1 MPKVGPRVRIH
12 FAQRG
17 VTCEPDFLDQIR
29 KFVKCSGAIV
39 PVELLPD
46 LVPRIN
52 VDSGDFAGLSGV
64 LDKGHYQ
71 FCAIKVRRCR
81 PSTKLAASATI
92 IIGT

>member
-1 MPKVGPRVRIH
+1 MGDRGFESVSL
-12 FAQRG
+12 QRR

>member
-1 MPKVGPRVRIH
+1 LL
-12 FAQRG
+12 QRR
-17 VTCEPDFLDQIR
+17 VTCEPDFFDQIR

-39 PVELLPD
+39 PVELPPD

-71 FCAIKVRRCR
+71 FCAIKVRVRRCR
-81 PSTKLAASATI
+81 PSKA
-92 IIGT
+92 